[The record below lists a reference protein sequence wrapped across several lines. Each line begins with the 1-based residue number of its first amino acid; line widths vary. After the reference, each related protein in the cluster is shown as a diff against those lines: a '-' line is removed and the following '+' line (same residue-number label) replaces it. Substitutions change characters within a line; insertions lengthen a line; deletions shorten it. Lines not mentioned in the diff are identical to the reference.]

1 MSKDD
6 ISDFIPA
13 PRIAGGS
20 VTLFRVIAHSYPWGF
35 FVGILAFV
43 IPMAEEMFCDFGVP
57 LPWLTFHV
65 FRTSHLVTWASPP
78 VVAFPA
84 LLLAILC
91 GDWLVLKAR
100 SDRGD
105 EGQALAWSMLMFAL
119 PLLLIAMMVLAIVL
133 PFLTITTH
141 LSG

>member
-13 PRIAGGS
+13 PRIAGVS
-20 VTLFRVIAHSYPWGF
+20 LTRCRVIAHSYPWGF
-35 FVGILAFV
+35 TLAILAFL
-43 IPMAEEMFCDFGVP
+43 IPTAQQIFSDCGVP
-57 LPWLTFHV
+57 LPWLTVHV
-65 FRTSHLVTWASPP
+65 FRTSQLVISPP
-78 VVAFPA
+78 VVAIPA

-100 SDRGD
+100 SDRGE

-119 PLLLIAMMVLAIVL
+119 PLLLIAMMVVAIVL
-133 PFLTITTH
+133 PFLTITTQ